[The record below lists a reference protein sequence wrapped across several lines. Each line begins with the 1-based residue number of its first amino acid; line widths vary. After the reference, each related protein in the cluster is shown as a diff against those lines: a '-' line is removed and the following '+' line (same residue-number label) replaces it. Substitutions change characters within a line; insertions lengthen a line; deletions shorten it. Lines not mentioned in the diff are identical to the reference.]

1 MIQRIFAE
9 MNLALM
15 KLVSLVLHVAL
26 VLSSVSMNYE
36 IIVSLIVGYSVG
48 EILSIA
54 LTPFTKSRRSNKF
67 ARQSSREDGRMGRTP
82 EMTFQH
88 FSVIGKSGMNPNHG
102 WPKPKSPEAHYIQD
116 YAPRLR
122 SPTHYIQVG
131 AFQPRLESGVQDVS
145 MVEDNYYELN
155 VTAKS
160 TDEDIY
166 DNPY

>member
-1 MIQRIFAE
+1 

-15 KLVSLVLHVAL
+15 KLVSLFLHVAL

-102 WPKPKSPEAHYIQD
+102 WPKPKSPEAHYIQ
-116 YAPRLR
+116 
-122 SPTHYIQVG
+122 VG